1 MNKEKDKITEIQED
15 FQVKFEINKW
25 EQKINSSTGKPE
37 MIFEVDVL
45 SEISKKKWAI
55 FHTIEDFQNLI
66 YNISSICLN
75 IPEFTGFQNL
85 AKENSS
91 SKISEALQKFTDYIK
106 DISYRGDVVNSRYF
120 IEFFKLENH
129 FENFNKFEPKIIL
142 HITDLNYEVSDII
155 FLEKTNILIISCA
168 TNFEGN
174 GVMESMKFWKKKE
187 KAGEI
192 LIYKLNK
199 NTNMINN
206 NYKEELNNNENK
218 EKINYIN
225 TESSYSLINSIRTDS
240 EISFLYLS
248 QDNKYLFSGYFNGYI
263 EIYTIT
269 ESQTDI
275 STQVISSIVKIKVSE
290 SGNRL
295 LGIGYNPLTKYIY
308 TACYKENKIGVN
320 FIESKNMIGWLTSG
334 DYPLTG
340 FSYLYK
346 NNYLNDIIVTFDVN
360 GKLAIGN
367 IKDGN
372 KTIDLFFVSINQ
384 LSPISLFKV
393 NWDYDH
399 IYIGDKDGDL
409 DVIKMVF
416 GPKGDIQAQRAFSTS
431 LIRNENKKNK
441 ITKYLLGNYPYK
453 IKDVEYNPNKK
464 ELIVALH
471 NGTIQIFS
479 HFKNFAECVIF
490 ENIKYL
496 NRIVF
501 YKNNNIL
508 FTGGIEKDVYG
519 YNIPA
524 YYCTEMSRKLQN
536 ANLYNFMNDVK
547 IMRNHVGKLNIN
559 QDESKINN
567 SSIVLFPLLILP
579 ITNLPLISKVTI
591 ISFK

>member
-25 EQKINSSTGKPE
+25 EQKINPSSGKPE

-85 AKENSS
+85 SKENSS
-91 SKISEALQKFTDYIK
+91 SKISEALEKFTDYIK
-106 DISYRGDVVNSRYF
+106 DISYRGDIVNSRYF

-129 FENFNKFEPKIIL
+129 FENLDKFEPKVIF
-142 HITDLNYEVSDII
+142 HIPELKYEISDII
-155 FLEKTNILIISCA
+155 LLEKTGILIISCA

-174 GVMESMKFWKKKE
+174 NVMETMKFWKKKE

-199 NTNMINN
+199 NNN
-206 NYKEELNNNENK
+206 LLNDNK
-218 EKINYIN
+218 ENVNYVGP
-225 TESSYSLINSIRTDS
+225 SYTSINSIKTDS

-248 QDNKYLFSGYFNGYI
+248 PDNKYLFAGFFNGFI
-263 EIYTIT
+263 EVYAIT
-269 ESQTDI
+269 DSQSAI
-275 STQVISSIVKIKVSE
+275 STQVISSLVKIQVSQNN
-290 SGNRL
+290 NRL
-295 LGIGYNPLTKYIY
+295 LGIGYNPLTNYIY
-308 TACYKENKIGVN
+308 TACYKENKIGVC
-320 FIESKNMIGWLTSG
+320 FIESKNMIGGLIGG
-334 DYPLTG
+334 DYALTG

-346 NNYLNDIIVTFDVN
+346 NNFLNDIVITFDIN
-360 GKLAIGN
+360 GRLIIGN
-367 IKDGN
+367 IKNEN
-372 KTIDLFFVSINQ
+372 KNIELLFVSTNQ

-393 NWDYDH
+393 NWDYNH

-416 GPKGDIQAQRAFSTS
+416 GNNGDIQAQRAFSTS

-441 ITKYLLGNYPYK
+441 FTKILLGNYPYK

-464 ELIVALH
+464 ELMIALH
-471 NGTIQIFS
+471 NGTIQIYS
-479 HFKNFAECVIF
+479 HFKNFAECVIY
-490 ENIKYL
+490 ENIMYL
-496 NRIVF
+496 NKIIF

-508 FTGGIEKDVYG
+508 FTGGAEKDVYG
-519 YNIPA
+519 YYIPA

-536 ANLYNFMNDVK
+536 ANLYNFMNDAK
-547 IMRNHVGKLNIN
+547 LIRNQVGKLNIN
-559 QDESKINN
+559 ANEKNEINEEN
-567 SSIVLFPLLILP
+567 
-579 ITNLPLISKVTI
+579 K
-591 ISFK
+591 K

>member
-25 EQKINSSTGKPE
+25 EQKINPTSGKPE

-85 AKENSS
+85 SKENSS
-91 SKISEALQKFTDYIK
+91 SKISEALEKFTDYIK
-106 DISYRGDVVNSRYF
+106 DISYRGDIVNSRYF

-129 FENFNKFEPKIIL
+129 FENLDKFEPKVIF
-142 HITDLNYEVSDII
+142 HIPELKYEISDII
-155 FLEKTNILIISCA
+155 LLEKTGILIISCA

-174 GVMESMKFWKKKE
+174 NVMETMKFWKKKE

-199 NTNMINN
+199 NNN
-206 NYKEELNNNENK
+206 LLNDNK
-218 EKINYIN
+218 ENVNYVGP
-225 TESSYSLINSIRTDS
+225 SYTSINSIKTDS

-248 QDNKYLFSGYFNGYI
+248 PDNKYLFAGFFNGFI
-263 EIYTIT
+263 EVYAIT
-269 ESQTDI
+269 DSQSAI
-275 STQVISSIVKIKVSE
+275 STQVISSLVKIQVSQNN
-290 SGNRL
+290 NRL
-295 LGIGYNPLTKYIY
+295 LGIGYNPLTNYIY
-308 TACYKENKIGVN
+308 TACYKENKIGVC
-320 FIESKNMIGWLTSG
+320 FIESKNMIGGLVGG
-334 DYPLTG
+334 DYALTG

-346 NNYLNDIIVTFDVN
+346 NNFLNDIVITFDIN
-360 GKLAIGN
+360 GRLIIGN
-367 IKDGN
+367 IKNEN
-372 KTIDLFFVSINQ
+372 KNIELLFVSTNQ

-393 NWDYDH
+393 NWDYNH

-416 GPKGDIQAQRAFSTS
+416 GNNGDIQAQRAFSTS

-441 ITKYLLGNYPYK
+441 FTKLLLGNYPYK

-464 ELIVALH
+464 ELMIALH
-471 NGTIQIFS
+471 NGTIQIYS
-479 HFKNFAECVIF
+479 HFKNFAECVIY
-490 ENIKYL
+490 ENIMYL
-496 NRIVF
+496 NKIIF

-508 FTGGIEKDVYG
+508 FTGGAEKDVYG
-519 YNIPA
+519 YYIPA

-536 ANLYNFMNDVK
+536 ANLYNFMNDAK
-547 IMRNHVGKLNIN
+547 LIRNQVGKLNIN
-559 QDESKINN
+559 ANEKNEINEEN
-567 SSIVLFPLLILP
+567 
-579 ITNLPLISKVTI
+579 K
-591 ISFK
+591 K

>member
-25 EQKINSSTGKPE
+25 EQKINPSSGKPE

-85 AKENSS
+85 SKENSS
-91 SKISEALQKFTDYIK
+91 SKISEALEKFTDYIK
-106 DISYRGDVVNSRYF
+106 DISYRGDIVNSRYF

-129 FENFNKFEPKIIL
+129 FENLDKFEPKVIF
-142 HITDLNYEVSDII
+142 HIPELKYEISDII
-155 FLEKTNILIISCA
+155 LLEKTGILIISCA

-174 GVMESMKFWKKKE
+174 NVMETMKFWKKKE

-199 NTNMINN
+199 NNN
-206 NYKEELNNNENK
+206 LLNDNK
-218 EKINYIN
+218 ENVNYVGP
-225 TESSYSLINSIRTDS
+225 SYTSINSIKTDS

-248 QDNKYLFSGYFNGYI
+248 PDNKYLFAGFFNGFI
-263 EIYTIT
+263 EVYAIT
-269 ESQTDI
+269 DSQSAI
-275 STQVISSIVKIKVSE
+275 STQVISSLVKIQVSQNN
-290 SGNRL
+290 NRL
-295 LGIGYNPLTKYIY
+295 LGIGYNPLTNYIY
-308 TACYKENKIGVN
+308 TACYKENKIGVC
-320 FIESKNMIGWLTSG
+320 FIESKNMIGGLIGG
-334 DYPLTG
+334 DYALTG

-346 NNYLNDIIVTFDVN
+346 NNFLNDIVITFDIN
-360 GKLAIGN
+360 GRLIIGN
-367 IKDGN
+367 IKNEN
-372 KTIDLFFVSINQ
+372 KNIELLFVSTNQ

-393 NWDYDH
+393 NWDYNH

-416 GPKGDIQAQRAFSTS
+416 GNNGDIQAQRAFSTS

-441 ITKYLLGNYPYK
+441 FTKLLLGNYPYK

-464 ELIVALH
+464 ELMIALH
-471 NGTIQIFS
+471 NGTIQIYS
-479 HFKNFAECVIF
+479 HFKNFAECVIY
-490 ENIKYL
+490 ENIMYL
-496 NRIVF
+496 NKIVF

-508 FTGGIEKDVYG
+508 FTGGAEKDVYG
-519 YNIPA
+519 YYIPA

-536 ANLYNFMNDVK
+536 ANLYNFMNDAK
-547 IMRNHVGKLNIN
+547 LIRNQVGKLNIN
-559 QDESKINN
+559 ANEKNEIKEEN
-567 SSIVLFPLLILP
+567 
-579 ITNLPLISKVTI
+579 K
-591 ISFK
+591 K

>member
-25 EQKINSSTGKPE
+25 EQKINPSSGKPE

-85 AKENSS
+85 SKENSS
-91 SKISEALQKFTDYIK
+91 SKISEALEKFTDYIK
-106 DISYRGDVVNSRYF
+106 DISYRGDIVNSRYF

-129 FENFNKFEPKIIL
+129 FENLDKFEPKVIF
-142 HITDLNYEVSDII
+142 HIPELKYEISDII
-155 FLEKTNILIISCA
+155 LLEKTGILIISCA

-174 GVMESMKFWKKKE
+174 NVMETMKFWKKKE

-199 NTNMINN
+199 NNN
-206 NYKEELNNNENK
+206 LLNDNK
-218 EKINYIN
+218 ENVNYVGP
-225 TESSYSLINSIRTDS
+225 SYTSINSIKTDS

-248 QDNKYLFSGYFNGYI
+248 PDNKYLFAGFFNGFI
-263 EIYTIT
+263 EVYAIT
-269 ESQTDI
+269 DSQSAI
-275 STQVISSIVKIKVSE
+275 STQVISSLVKIQVSQNN
-290 SGNRL
+290 NRL
-295 LGIGYNPLTKYIY
+295 LGIGYNPLTNYIY
-308 TACYKENKIGVN
+308 TACYKENKIGVC
-320 FIESKNMIGWLTSG
+320 FIESKNMIGGLIGG
-334 DYPLTG
+334 DYALTG

-346 NNYLNDIIVTFDVN
+346 NNFLNDIVITFDIN
-360 GKLAIGN
+360 GRLIIGN
-367 IKDGN
+367 IKNEN
-372 KTIDLFFVSINQ
+372 KNIELLFVSTNQ

-393 NWDYDH
+393 NWDYNH

-416 GPKGDIQAQRAFSTS
+416 GNNGDIQAQRAFSTS

-441 ITKYLLGNYPYK
+441 FTKLLLGNYPYK

-464 ELIVALH
+464 ELMIALH
-471 NGTIQIFS
+471 NGTIQIYS
-479 HFKNFAECVIF
+479 HFKNFAECVIY
-490 ENIKYL
+490 ENIMYL
-496 NRIVF
+496 NKIIF

-508 FTGGIEKDVYG
+508 FTGGAEKDVYG
-519 YNIPA
+519 YYIPA

-536 ANLYNFMNDVK
+536 ANLYNFMNDAK
-547 IMRNHVGKLNIN
+547 LIRNQVGKLNIN
-559 QDESKINN
+559 ANEKNEINEEN
-567 SSIVLFPLLILP
+567 
-579 ITNLPLISKVTI
+579 K
-591 ISFK
+591 K

>member
-25 EQKINSSTGKPE
+25 EQKINPSSGKPE

-85 AKENSS
+85 SKENSS
-91 SKISEALQKFTDYIK
+91 SKISEALEKFTDYIK
-106 DISYRGDVVNSRYF
+106 DISYRGDIVNSRYF

-129 FENFNKFEPKIIL
+129 FENLDKFEPKVIF
-142 HITDLNYEVSDII
+142 HIPELKYEISDII
-155 FLEKTNILIISCA
+155 LLEKTGILIISCA

-174 GVMESMKFWKKKE
+174 NVMETMKFWKKKE

-199 NTNMINN
+199 NNN
-206 NYKEELNNNENK
+206 LLNDNK
-218 EKINYIN
+218 ENVNYVGP
-225 TESSYSLINSIRTDS
+225 SYTSINSIKTDS

-248 QDNKYLFSGYFNGYI
+248 PDNKYLFAGFFNGFI
-263 EIYTIT
+263 EVYAIT
-269 ESQTDI
+269 DSQSAI
-275 STQVISSIVKIKVSE
+275 STQVISSLVKIQVSQNN
-290 SGNRL
+290 NRL
-295 LGIGYNPLTKYIY
+295 LGIGYNPLTNYIY
-308 TACYKENKIGVN
+308 TACYKENRIGVC
-320 FIESKNMIGWLTSG
+320 FIESKNMIGGLVGG
-334 DYPLTG
+334 DYALTG

-346 NNYLNDIIVTFDVN
+346 NNFLNDIVITFDIN
-360 GKLAIGN
+360 GRLIIGN
-367 IKDGN
+367 IKNEN
-372 KTIDLFFVSINQ
+372 KNIELLFVSTNQ

-393 NWDYDH
+393 NWDYNH

-416 GPKGDIQAQRAFSTS
+416 GNNGDIQAQRAFSTS

-441 ITKYLLGNYPYK
+441 FTKLLLGNYPYK

-464 ELIVALH
+464 ELMIALH
-471 NGTIQIFS
+471 NGTIQIYS
-479 HFKNFAECVIF
+479 HFKNFAECVIY
-490 ENIKYL
+490 ENIMYL
-496 NRIVF
+496 NKIIF

-508 FTGGIEKDVYG
+508 FTGGAEKDVYG
-519 YNIPA
+519 YYIPA

-536 ANLYNFMNDVK
+536 ANLYNFMNDAK
-547 IMRNHVGKLNIN
+547 LIRNQVGKLNIN
-559 QDESKINN
+559 ANEKNEINEEN
-567 SSIVLFPLLILP
+567 
-579 ITNLPLISKVTI
+579 K
-591 ISFK
+591 K

>member
-25 EQKINSSTGKPE
+25 EQKINPSSGKPE

-85 AKENSS
+85 SKENSS
-91 SKISEALQKFTDYIK
+91 SKISEALEKFTDYIK
-106 DISYRGDVVNSRYF
+106 DISYRGDIVNSRYF

-129 FENFNKFEPKIIL
+129 FENLDKFEPKVIF
-142 HITDLNYEVSDII
+142 HIPELKYEISDII
-155 FLEKTNILIISCA
+155 LLEKTGILIISCA

-174 GVMESMKFWKKKE
+174 NVMETMKFWKKKE

-199 NTNMINN
+199 NNN
-206 NYKEELNNNENK
+206 LLNDNK
-218 EKINYIN
+218 ENVNYVGP
-225 TESSYSLINSIRTDS
+225 SYTSINSIKTDS

-248 QDNKYLFSGYFNGYI
+248 PDNKYLFAGFFNGFI
-263 EIYTIT
+263 EVYAIT
-269 ESQTDI
+269 DSQSAI
-275 STQVISSIVKIKVSE
+275 STQVISSLVKIQVSQNN
-290 SGNRL
+290 NRL
-295 LGIGYNPLTKYIY
+295 LGIGYNPLTNYIY
-308 TACYKENKIGVN
+308 TACYKENKIGVC
-320 FIESKNMIGWLTSG
+320 FIESKNMIGGLVGG
-334 DYPLTG
+334 DYALTG

-346 NNYLNDIIVTFDVN
+346 NNFLNDIVITFDIN
-360 GKLAIGN
+360 GRLIIGN
-367 IKDGN
+367 IKNEN
-372 KTIDLFFVSINQ
+372 KNIELLFVSTNQ

-393 NWDYDH
+393 NWDYNH

-416 GPKGDIQAQRAFSTS
+416 GNNGDIQAQRAFSTS

-441 ITKYLLGNYPYK
+441 FTKLLLGNYPYK

-464 ELIVALH
+464 ELMIALH
-471 NGTIQIFS
+471 NGTIQIYS
-479 HFKNFAECVIF
+479 HFKNFAECVIY
-490 ENIKYL
+490 ENIMYL
-496 NRIVF
+496 NKIIF

-508 FTGGIEKDVYG
+508 FTGGAEKDVYG
-519 YNIPA
+519 YYIPA

-536 ANLYNFMNDVK
+536 ANLYNFMNDAK
-547 IMRNHVGKLNIN
+547 LIRNQVGKLNIN
-559 QDESKINN
+559 ENEKNEIKQENN
-567 SSIVLFPLLILP
+567 
-579 ITNLPLISKVTI
+579 K
-591 ISFK
+591 

>member
-25 EQKINSSTGKPE
+25 EQKINPSSGKPE

-85 AKENSS
+85 SKENSS
-91 SKISEALQKFTDYIK
+91 SKISEALEKFTDYIK
-106 DISYRGDVVNSRYF
+106 DISYRGDIVNSRYF

-129 FENFNKFEPKIIL
+129 FENLDKFEPKVIF
-142 HITDLNYEVSDII
+142 HIPELKYEISDII
-155 FLEKTNILIISCA
+155 LLEKTGILIISCA

-174 GVMESMKFWKKKE
+174 NVMETMKFWKKKE

-199 NTNMINN
+199 NNN
-206 NYKEELNNNENK
+206 LLNDNK
-218 EKINYIN
+218 ENVNYVGP
-225 TESSYSLINSIRTDS
+225 SYTSINSIKTDS

-248 QDNKYLFSGYFNGYI
+248 PDNKYLFAGFFNGFI
-263 EIYTIT
+263 EVYAIT
-269 ESQTDI
+269 DSQSAI
-275 STQVISSIVKIKVSE
+275 STQVISSLVKIQVSQNN
-290 SGNRL
+290 NRL
-295 LGIGYNPLTKYIY
+295 LGIGYNPLTNYIY
-308 TACYKENKIGVN
+308 TACYKENKIGVC
-320 FIESKNMIGWLTSG
+320 FIESKNMIGGLIGG
-334 DYPLTG
+334 DYALTG

-346 NNYLNDIIVTFDVN
+346 NNFLNDIVITFDIN
-360 GKLAIGN
+360 GRLIIGN
-367 IKDGN
+367 IKNEN
-372 KTIDLFFVSINQ
+372 KNIELLFVSTNQ

-393 NWDYDH
+393 NWDYNH

-416 GPKGDIQAQRAFSTS
+416 GNNGDIQAQRAFSTS
-431 LIRNENKKNK
+431 LIRKKKKKNK
-441 ITKYLLGNYPYK
+441 FTKLLLGNYPYK

-464 ELIVALH
+464 ELMIALH
-471 NGTIQIFS
+471 NGTIQIYS
-479 HFKNFAECVIF
+479 HFKNFAECVIY
-490 ENIKYL
+490 ENIMYL
-496 NRIVF
+496 NKIIF

-508 FTGGIEKDVYG
+508 FTGGAEKDVYG
-519 YNIPA
+519 YYIPA

-536 ANLYNFMNDVK
+536 ANLYNFMNDAK
-547 IMRNHVGKLNIN
+547 LIRNQVGKLNIN
-559 QDESKINN
+559 ANEKNEINEEN
-567 SSIVLFPLLILP
+567 
-579 ITNLPLISKVTI
+579 K
-591 ISFK
+591 K